1 MTAAI
6 LVKRI
11 GHVFQQPQ
19 LLELALTHRS
29 YSGKDNN
36 ERLEFLGDSLLNFII
51 GDTLFQRFPNARE
64 GQLSRLRAS
73 LVKGDTLTKVARQ
86 LDLGPFL
93 LLGPGEL
100 KSGGSRRDSILAD
113 CVEAIIGAIYLD
125 AGLDVCKARVLEW
138 FDPRIE
144 GLTLE
149 DTVKDNKTRLQEW
162 LQAQKWALPTYNIL
176 DIEGASHSQYFVVEC
191 VVQQAGLSFC
201 GEGNSRRQ
209 AEQMAAGL
217 MLTALENG
225 KSQS

>member
-1 MTAAI
+1 MTASP

-11 GHVFQQPQ
+11 GHGFQRPE

-29 YSGKDNN
+29 YSGKQNN

-51 GDTLFQRFPNARE
+51 GEALFERFPHARE

-73 LVKGDTLTKVARQ
+73 LVKGTTLTKIAQ
-86 LDLGPFL
+86 ILELGPFL

-100 KSGGSRRDSILAD
+100 KTGGSRRDSILAD
-113 CVEAIIGAIYLD
+113 SVEAIIGAIYLD
-125 AGLDVCKARVLEW
+125 GGMDACKERVLEW
-138 FDPRIE
+138 FGPR
-144 GLTLE
+144 LQTLSLD

-162 LQAQKWALPTYNIL
+162 LQGQKLPLPAYNIL
-176 DIEGASHSQYFVVEC
+176 DVSGSSHSQSFVVEC
-191 VVQQAGLSFC
+191 VVADADLRF
-201 GEGNSRRQ
+201 EGKGHSRRQ

-225 KSQS
+225 ESS

>member
-191 VVQQAGLSFC
+191 VVQQADLSFR
-201 GEGNSRRQ
+201 GEGGSRRQ